1 MSSNTV
7 EKNNHSTCAMTAED
21 ALDVSKYYNYLSNKI
36 YSKEAEPALKS
47 KHL

>member
-21 ALDVSKYYNYLSNKI
+21 SFDVSKYCNYLSNKI
-36 YSKEAEPALKS
+36 DFKKAEPALKS